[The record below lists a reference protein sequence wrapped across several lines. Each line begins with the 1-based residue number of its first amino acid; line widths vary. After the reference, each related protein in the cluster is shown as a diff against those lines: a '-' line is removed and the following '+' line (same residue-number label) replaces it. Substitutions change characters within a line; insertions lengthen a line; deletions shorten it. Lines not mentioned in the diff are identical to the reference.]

1 MQQPQGAQPL
11 FDASSNA
18 GNAARGAGT
27 PAAQEAWGPAAAQP
41 AAAAT
46 ANGGC
51 SGAADSSG
59 GGGFSRTFAGMPDVS
74 DVDVLSVLFCLCPDL
89 LDEMLEVGAE
99 AWVRGRKGARSEA
112 TAAHGLHRPPQL
124 SHVP

>member
-1 MQQPQGAQPL
+1 MQQPQGVGPL
-11 FDASSNA
+11 FDAASNA
-18 GNAARGAGT
+18 GGAGT
-27 PAAQEAWGPAAAQP
+27 PTAEEAGGPAASQP

-59 GGGFSRTFAGMPDVS
+59 GGGFGRSFAGVPDAS
-74 DVDVLSVLFCLCPDL
+74 EVDVLSVLFCLCPDL

-99 AWVRGRKGARSEA
+99 DCVRGQTGARAEA
-112 TAAHGLHRPPQL
+112 TAAYGFLQPPQL
-124 SHVP
+124 SCVLC